1 MRKAGPRPSWALTN
15 KKCLV
20 ILTILS
26 VASATSGQGLIP
38 QGGLFGPIR
47 NLFSGGWRN
56 GPDEKVSIVHE
67 PEVDGRNNRG
77 IFGQLYSLFSTSVDL
92 ASKIQKTRD
101 RNGDSVTQ
109 KSDKKKLSETKID
122 RKSDTVSRTSLST
135 TTVTTTT
142 TKSVTRVAN
151 ASVTT
156 SGNGSVIIGGNGTSF
171 EEKGIFD
178 DIANGITSFFD
189 SGGPSVDSGSE
200 NLGIVPNHCW

>member
-1 MRKAGPRPSWALTN
+1 M
-15 KKCLV
+15 
-20 ILTILS
+20 
-26 VASATSGQGLIP
+26 
-38 QGGLFGPIR
+38 
-47 NLFSGGWRN
+47 
-56 GPDEKVSIVHE
+56 
-67 PEVDGRNNRG
+67 
-77 IFGQLYSLFSTSVDL
+77 
-92 ASKIQKTRD
+92 
-101 RNGDSVTQ
+101 TQ